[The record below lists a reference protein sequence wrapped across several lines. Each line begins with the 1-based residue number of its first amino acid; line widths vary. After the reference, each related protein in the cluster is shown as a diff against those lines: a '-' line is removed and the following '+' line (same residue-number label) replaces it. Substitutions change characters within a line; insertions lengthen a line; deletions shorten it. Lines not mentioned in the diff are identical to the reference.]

1 MEYRRYI
8 PIAVLAL
15 AAVVF
20 QLIVS
25 AIDREYY
32 LTQLTMSAYYTV
44 VILGLAVLMGYAGQ
58 ISIGHAAFFAIGGY
72 TTAVLTSRNIAEWP
86 DWFASLMRFLGLE
99 AVSKNA
105 YGQEVHHLSPWAA
118 LAIAIALTVA
128 VALVVGIPILK
139 LKGHYLAMATLGFGI
154 IIHRIVLGSPLFGE
168 ADGISDIPP
177 FRLGGGLAVC
187 GDPAL
192 RVQNFYIAAVI
203 VILGT
208 IILLNLVDSRIGR
221 ALRAIHGNEEAASAM
236 GVPTGRYKLIV
247 FVLSAVYAC
256 IAGVFLTHFNGGI
269 GPSEAEVMKS
279 VNYLAIVA
287 VGGMAN
293 IWGSLAMGMILN
305 YLSLRGY
312 FGSFDEFVFGGILIV
327 IMMFFPQG
335 LLRVEHVRALG
346 RVATRLIRM
355 GKVR

>member
-1 MEYRRYI
+1 
-8 PIAVLAL
+8 
-15 AAVVF
+15 
-20 QLIVS
+20 
-25 AIDREYY
+25 
-32 LTQLTMSAYYTV
+32 
-44 VILGLAVLMGYAGQ
+44 MGYAGQ

-72 TTAVLTSRNIAEWP
+72 TTAVLTSRNIAEAA
-86 DWFASLMRFLGLE
+86 DWFASLVRLLGLD

-118 LAIAIALTVA
+118 LAIAIVLTVA

-154 IIHRIVLGSPLFGE
+154 IVHRIVLGSPLFGE

-177 FRLGGGLAVC
+177 FRLGGGMAVC
-187 GDPAL
+187 GDPSL

-208 IILLNLVDSRIGR
+208 IILLNLVDSRVGR

-256 IAGVFLTHFNGGI
+256 RRTQRK
-269 GPSEAEVMKS
+269 ERK
-279 VNYLAIVA
+279 
-287 VGGMAN
+287 
-293 IWGSLAMGMILN
+293 
-305 YLSLRGY
+305 R
-312 FGSFDEFVFGGILIV
+312 
-327 IMMFFPQG
+327 
-335 LLRVEHVRALG
+335 
-346 RVATRLIRM
+346 
-355 GKVR
+355 